1 MLTIAL
7 ALAATAAG
15 ADTVPARAAPA
26 AQQAVIVHRQPAL
39 PVVALRV
46 SLLADDPPGYAG
58 AGHLVQHLHLPLL
71 EERARRVGGRVQ
83 AFRTADAVVYTL
95 TGPAAELDY
104 LAATVTAAFREP
116 QPGGTEMLQS
126 LRALA
131 DERAAEREMAAAH
144 VRSALRARLF
154 PTELSAAGTDAGAA
168 RLATARMEDVWA
180 AMYRPDRISVV
191 AVGDVQPEAVRSA
204 FAALPEARD
213 AMLAGAAADSVRTLD
228 GEAPQATRG
237 WIGRGWEAGD
247 ADPAAATVAARLL
260 RDDLRRR
267 MPQSQVEVE
276 HWWTHRGQAVVLVV
290 ATPGNLLPNARRT
303 VTGALESLRGR
314 VDDEAVRRA
323 AAAVRRDMLFF
334 ARTPE
339 RMAEVLGGFADRGD
353 APDAAQRFYAAVD
366 RVTADDVDAVL
377 AGFLAQAAAA
387 VEVPPQA
394 VAP

>member
-7 ALAATAAG
+7 ALAATAAS
-15 ADTVPARAAPA
+15 ADTVPGRAAQA
-26 AQQAVIVHRQPAL
+26 AQAAVIVHRQPAL
-39 PVVALRV
+39 PMVALRV

-104 LAATVTAAFREP
+104 LAATATAALRAP
-116 QPGGTEMLQS
+116 QSGSTEMLQS

-131 DERAAEREMAAAH
+131 DERAAERETAAAH
-144 VRSALRARLF
+144 VRAALRARLF
-154 PTELSAAGTDAGAA
+154 PDELSAAGTDASAVRLGA
-168 RLATARMEDVWA
+168 ARMEDVWA
-180 AMYRPDRISVV
+180 AMYRPDRVSVV
-191 AVGDVQPEAVRSA
+191 AVGDVQPEAVRRA
-204 FAALPEARD
+204 FAALPQARD
-213 AMLAGAAADSVRTLD
+213 AGPEEVGADTVRTLE

-237 WIGRGWEAGD
+237 WIGRGWDAAD
-247 ADPAAATVAARLL
+247 ADAPAVTVAARLL

-290 ATPGNLLPNARRT
+290 AMPGNLLPNARRT
-303 VTGALESLRGR
+303 VGGALESLRDR
-314 VDDEAVRRA
+314 VDDRAVDQA

-339 RMAEVLGGFADRGD
+339 RMAEVLGGFADRGG
-353 APDAAQRFYAAVD
+353 APDAAQRFYAEVE
-366 RVTADDVDAVL
+366 RVTARDVNAVL
-377 AGFLAQAAAA
+377 AAFLAQRAAAA
-387 VEVPPQA
+387 EVPPQV